1 LKERAPGLNQLTS
14 FDRIKIPAPRNADS
28 VGMTRGATEL
38 ISRKGAKEGGSRKVI
53 LWSYPCRAD
62 CVKLSF
68 PLFNQS
74 LAEEPGRKLW
84 LTKKNARTRRARVR
98 SRRTANIA
106 AHHARELATQSSS
119 IVIAATKHAR
129 EISELAEV
137 ALVQV

>member
-1 LKERAPGLNQLTS
+1 
-14 FDRIKIPAPRNADS
+14 
-28 VGMTRGATEL
+28 MTRGATEL
-38 ISRKGAKEGGSRKVI
+38 ISRKGAKENGSRKVI
-53 LWSYPCRAD
+53 LWSYPCRTD
-62 CVKLSF
+62 CVKLWL

-74 LAEEPGRKLW
+74 LAAEPGRKLW

-106 AHHARELATQSSS
+106 AHHVKELATLSSS
-119 IVIAATKHAR
+119 IVIAATKGAR